1 MKGCGIH
8 FWSKDLEMVSEAQA
22 FHEAVKI
29 TRKIERVVTE
39 DDSKLIINFCKGG
52 VIMDKE
58 IMAAHSDDLTSPRS
72 LQSCF
77 YSFIYS
83 FFSRF
88 G

>member
-1 MKGCGIH
+1 MKGCGVH

-39 DDSKLIINFCKGG
+39 DDSKLIINFCRGG
-52 VIMDKE
+52 GD
-58 IMAAHSDDLTSPRS
+58 
-72 LQSCF
+72 
-77 YSFIYS
+77 Y
-83 FFSRF
+83 